1 MQLDDVTRPVPT
13 TARTRQAGGVTTPA
27 PLRADAQRN
36 REQLIAAAAR
46 TFVADGPDV
55 PMEEIARE
63 AGVGVGT
70 LYRRF
75 ADRESLMVAVAQT
88 SLEGLLTRV
97 RAAAEEEQLAW
108 DALVRSMSYLRELK
122 LSLPSADPLPP
133 ALSSAVRADPTVRRL
148 RQDLDAFTER
158 LVAAAQAEGTLRADV
173 GAGDVVRLFAL
184 VYRAAPTPGHPAA
197 EQATERAVAVL
208 LDGLRTGPHA
218 PLPGHPVSAADLSRR

>member
-1 MQLDDVTRPVPT
+1 MTSTSPP
-13 TARTRQAGGVTTPA
+13 

-46 TFVADGPDV
+46 TFLIDGPDV
-55 PMEEIARE
+55 PMEQIARA

-88 SLEGLLTRV
+88 SLERLLARV
-97 RAAAEEEQLAW
+97 RTAAEQEPRAW
-108 DALVRSMSYLRELK
+108 DALVLSMSHLRELK
-122 LSLPSADPLPP
+122 LSLPSSDPLPAP
-133 ALSSAVRADPTVRRL
+133 LISAVRADPTVRRL
-148 RQDLDAFTER
+148 RSELDAVTER
-158 LVAAAQAEGTLRADV
+158 LVAAAQDEGTLRADV

-184 VYRAAPTPGHPAA
+184 VHRAAPTPGHPAA

-218 PLPGHPVSAADLSRR
+218 ELPGAPVSAADLSRR